1 MNKKTKFLSFM
12 MTISGGLIS
21 LVSISV
27 ILVILVSISIILAGY
42 SSRADANSSTGGASL
57 FKSKGCIA
65 CHTIDGKGGKVGP
78 NLSYI
83 GSNNLSHHWMKE
95 QLVHPAAHF
104 RSNIMP
110 SYKSV
115 PLAKIDVLVSYL
127 ESLK

>member
-21 LVSISV
+21 LVSTSI
-27 ILVILVSISIILAGY
+27 ILVSISIILAGC
-42 SSRADANSSTGGASL
+42 SSKANVNSSISGISL

>member
-1 MNKKTKFLSFM
+1 MNKKTKFLSFI

-21 LVSISV
+21 LVSISI

-42 SSRADANSSTGGASL
+42 SSKANANSIGGASL
-57 FKSKGCIA
+57 FKSEGCIA

-78 NLSYI
+78 DLSYI
-83 GSNNLSHHWMKE
+83 GSNNLSYHWMKE
-95 QLVHPAAHF
+95 QLVDPAAHF

-110 SYKSV
+110 SYKSM
-115 PLAKIDVLVSYL
+115 PLAKIDILVNYL